1 MIQNSDVFT
10 RRILTFPAVRPSESV
25 SPSTLLTSLIDIART
40 IYGYKKCSFVTN
52 KRNARQVIRLTGNLL
67 AFLEEIQNER
77 SNITSSFVLSFSEL
91 HFVFQKVLYLLEDA
105 ARDDARVWMLMKSD
119 WVSDQYRV
127 LVRAIGV
134 ALDVLPLNSID
145 VSLEIKELVGFV
157 MRQALKAK
165 LEVDDKRALD
175 KVVSILSGFEGG
187 IGPELKDLKWVL
199 EYLGIKNWSEC
210 NGCIKLLES
219 EIGLEGLTDEK
230 RAVGVLSSLVGFMSY
245 CRSVVFDVVDRS
257 IGRENGPS
265 VCSSKVIRCLNSD
278 DFRCPISLEIM
289 SDPVAIATGHTY
301 DRSSILK
308 WFGAGNPTCPK
319 TGEKLLCTDLVPNL
333 ALKGLIKQYCQEN
346 GVPVAESDGR
356 NRNITRAAIASSEA
370 AEEAMK
376 MLANFLAGKLVAGT
390 GKELYKA
397 AFEIRLLTKTS
408 VFNRSCLVEAGAIPN
423 LLNLLSSVD
432 LVTQENAVAALLNLS
447 KHSKGKRV
455 LVDNGGLELI
465 LEVVQRGLK
474 MEARQHAAG
483 VLFYLASVEEYRVMI
498 GEIPEAIPALTELL
512 VDGTDSG
519 KKNALVAIFGLLMH
533 PQNHWRVLVAGVVPL
548 LVNLLATSEREDLIT
563 DSLAVLASLAEK
575 LDGTVA
581 ILRAGAVDIF
591 VGVLDSSTS
600 KAAKEHCVSLLLALC
615 TNCGAD
621 VSPVLLGNPSL
632 MTLLY
637 SLLTKGTSR
646 ASKRAGS
653 LIRILHQFNEKRS
666 SGLSSGLRNPAL
678 PREQIIGVW

>member
-10 RRILTFPAVRPSESV
+10 RRILTFPAVRPSESI
-25 SPSTLLTSLIDIART
+25 SPSTLLTSLIEIART

-52 KRNARQVIRLTGNLL
+52 KRNARQVIRLIGNLL
-67 AFLEEIQNER
+67 VFLEEIQNER
-77 SNITSSFVLSFSEL
+77 SNITSSFVVSFSEL
-91 HFVFQKVLYLLEDA
+91 HFVFQQVLYLLEDA

-127 LVRAIGV
+127 LIRAIGV
-134 ALDVLPLNSID
+134 ALDVLQLNSMD
-145 VSLEIKELVGFV
+145 VSLEMKELAGLVT
-157 MRQALKAK
+157 RQALKAK
-165 LEVDDKRALD
+165 VEVDDRRALD

-187 IGPELKDLKWVL
+187 IGPELKDLKWVF
-199 EYLGIKNWSEC
+199 EYLGIKSWSEC
-210 NGCIKLLES
+210 NGCIKFLEF
-219 EIGLEGLTDEK
+219 EIGLEGLTNEK
-230 RAVGVLSSLVGFMSY
+230 RDLEVLSSLVGFMSY
-245 CRSVVFDVVDRS
+245 CRSVVFDVVDCS
-257 IGRENGPS
+257 TGRESGTS

-289 SDPVAIATGHTY
+289 SDPVAIVTGHTY

-346 GVPVAESDGR
+346 GVPVAESGGG
-356 NRNITRAAIASSEA
+356 NRNITRAAIASSAA

-376 MLANFLAGKLVAGT
+376 MLANFLVGRLVAGT
-390 GKELYKA
+390 RKEQYKA

-432 LVTQENAVAALLNLS
+432 VVTQENAIAALLNLS

-465 LEVVQRGLK
+465 LEVVRRGLK

-483 VLFYLASVEEYRVMI
+483 TLFYLASVEEYRIMI

-512 VDGTDSG
+512 VEGTDRG

-533 PQNHWRVLVAGVVPL
+533 PQNHWRVLAAGVVPL

-563 DSLAVLASLAEK
+563 DSLAVLATLAEK

-581 ILRAGAVDIF
+581 ILHAGAVDII

-600 KAAKEHCVSLLLALC
+600 KAAKEHCVSLLSALC

-621 VSPVLLGNPSL
+621 VVPVLLGNPSL

-653 LIRILHQFNEKRS
+653 LIRILHQFNEKRF
-666 SGLSSGLRNPAL
+666 SGLRNPAL